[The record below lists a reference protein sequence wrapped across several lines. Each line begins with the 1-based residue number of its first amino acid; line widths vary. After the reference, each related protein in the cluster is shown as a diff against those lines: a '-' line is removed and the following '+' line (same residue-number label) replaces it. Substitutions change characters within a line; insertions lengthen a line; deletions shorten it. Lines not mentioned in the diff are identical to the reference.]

1 MNVSSIKIFVTI
13 KTNWVDDANAHK
25 TTNNKSLSI
34 YLFFS
39 GNYNKCFW
47 VLLESETH
55 RLVKSLIN
63 KDGLA

>member
-1 MNVSSIKIFVTI
+1 MNVSCIKIFVTI

-25 TTNNKSLSI
+25 TTNKSLSI
-34 YLFFS
+34 YLFFC
-39 GNYNKCFW
+39 GNYNKCFR

-55 RLVKSLIN
+55 QLVKSLIN